1 MLKQSLQNLKAASF
15 NMQINLITG
24 ISGSGKSVALRAF
37 EDAGYDC
44 VDNLPVTLLENLITT
59 LEGEKSERVAVAI
72 DARRGQSIAE
82 LPQILENLRRNH
94 QVRIVFLNADTN
106 TLIQRFSETRRRHPL
121 SGKTQQTQA
130 ATLIEAIDK
139 ERNLL
144 EPLRNQAH
152 SIDTSNLPAH
162 ALRSWIQD
170 LLKDKP
176 QGLTVIF
183 ESFGFKKGLPSEAD
197 LVFDVRCLPNP
208 HYDKVLRPMSGKD
221 QPVREFLEKIPEVVS
236 MENDIIQFI
245 EKWLPHYIAD
255 GRSYLTVAIGC
266 TGGQHRSVYLVSRI
280 IAHFLP
286 QKDLAALQ
294 INFLSRHRELDSI
307 PATII

>member
-1 MLKQSLQNLKAASF
+1 
-15 NMQINLITG
+15 MQINLITG

-82 LPQILENLRRNH
+82 LPQILENLRRHH

-144 EPLRNQAH
+144 EPLRTQAH

-286 QKDLAALQ
+286 QKDLAVLQ

-307 PATII
+307 PAIVI

>member
-1 MLKQSLQNLKAASF
+1 
-15 NMQINLITG
+15 MQINLITG

-44 VDNLPVTLLENLITT
+44 VDNLPVTLLENLIQT
-59 LEGEKSERVAVAI
+59 LQNENCERVAVAI
-72 DARRGQSIAE
+72 DARRGQTIAQ
-82 LPQILENLRRNH
+82 LPQILENLRRHH
-94 QVRIVFLNADTN
+94 QVRVIFLNADTN

-121 SGKTQQTQA
+121 SGKRDAAQE

-144 EPLRNQAH
+144 EPLRAQAH

-162 ALRSWIQD
+162 ALRSWMQD

-176 QGLTVIF
+176 VGLTVIF

-208 HYDKVLRPMSGKD
+208 HYDKALRPLSGKD
-221 QPVREFLEKIPEVVS
+221 QAVREFLEKIPEVVS
-236 MENDIIQFI
+236 MESDIIQFLD
-245 EKWLPHYIAD
+245 KWLPHYIAD

-266 TGGQHRSVYLVSRI
+266 TGGQHRSVYLVTRLI
-280 IAHFLP
+280 EHF
-286 QKDLAALQ
+286 QAQNNLAALQ
-294 INFLSRHRELDSI
+294 INFLDRHRELDSL
-307 PATII
+307 PAAAL

>member
-1 MLKQSLQNLKAASF
+1 
-15 NMQINLITG
+15 MQINLITG

-59 LEGEKSERVAVAI
+59 LESEKSERVAVAI

-94 QVRIVFLNADTN
+94 QVRVVFLNADTN

-139 ERNLL
+139 ERSLL
-144 EPLRNQAH
+144 EPLRTQAH

-208 HYDKVLRPMSGKD
+208 HYDKVLRPLSGKD

-307 PATII
+307 PATVI

>member
-1 MLKQSLQNLKAASF
+1 
-15 NMQINLITG
+15 MQINLITG

-44 VDNLPVTLLENLITT
+44 VDNLPVTLLENLIQT
-59 LEGEKSERVAVAI
+59 LQSENCERVAVAI
-72 DARRGQSIAE
+72 DARRGQTIGQ
-82 LPQILENLRRNH
+82 LPQILENLRRHH
-94 QVRIVFLNADTN
+94 QVRVIFLNADTN

-121 SGKTQQTQA
+121 SGKRDAAQE

-144 EPLRNQAH
+144 EPLRAQAH

-162 ALRSWIQD
+162 ALRSWMQD

-176 QGLTVIF
+176 VGLTVVF

-208 HYDKVLRPMSGKD
+208 HYNKTLRPLSGKD

-236 MENDIIQFI
+236 MESDILHFLD
-245 EKWLPHYIAD
+245 KWLPHYIAD

-266 TGGQHRSVYLVSRI
+266 TGGQHRSVYLVTRLI
-280 IAHFLP
+280 EHF
-286 QKDLAALQ
+286 QAQANLAALQ
-294 INFLSRHRELDSI
+294 INFLDRHRELDSL
-307 PATII
+307 PAAAL

>member
-1 MLKQSLQNLKAASF
+1 
-15 NMQINLITG
+15 MQINLITG

-72 DARRGQSIAE
+72 DARRGQSIAG

-130 ATLIEAIDK
+130 ATLIEAINK
-139 ERNLL
+139 ERSLL

-183 ESFGFKKGLPSEAD
+183 ESFGFKKGIPSEAD

-208 HYDKVLRPMSGKD
+208 HYDKALRPMSGKD
-221 QPVREFLEKIPEVVS
+221 QAVREFLEKIPEVVS

-307 PATII
+307 PAIAI

>member
-1 MLKQSLQNLKAASF
+1 
-15 NMQINLITG
+15 MQINLITG

-286 QKDLAALQ
+286 QKDLAVLQ

-307 PATII
+307 PAIVI

>member
-1 MLKQSLQNLKAASF
+1 MQRLNLLSHRVDSF

-59 LEGEKSERVAVAI
+59 LESEKSERVAVAI

-82 LPQILENLRRNH
+82 LPQILENLRRSH
-94 QVRIVFLNADTN
+94 DVRVVFLNADTN

-121 SGKTQQTQA
+121 SGKTQETQA
-130 ATLIEAIDK
+130 ATLIEAIDT

-144 EPLRNQAH
+144 EPLRTQAH

-208 HYDKVLRPMSGKD
+208 HYDKALRPLSGKD

-266 TGGQHRSVYLVSRI
+266 TGGQHRSVYLVTRI
-280 IAHFLP
+280 AAHFLP
-286 QKDLAALQ
+286 QKDVSSLQ

-307 PATII
+307 PAVAI

>member
-1 MLKQSLQNLKAASF
+1 
-15 NMQINLITG
+15 MQINLITG

-59 LEGEKSERVAVAI
+59 LESEKSERIAVAI

-94 QVRIVFLNADTN
+94 QVRVVFLNADTN

-144 EPLRNQAH
+144 EPLRTQAH

-208 HYDKVLRPMSGKD
+208 HYDKALRTLSGKD

-236 MENDIIQFI
+236 MENDIVQFI

-307 PATII
+307 PAVAI

>member
-1 MLKQSLQNLKAASF
+1 
-15 NMQINLITG
+15 MQINLITG

-44 VDNLPVTLLENLITT
+44 VDNLPVTLLENLIKT
-59 LEGEKSERVAVAI
+59 LQSEHCERVAVAI
-72 DARRGQSIAE
+72 DARRGQTIAQ
-82 LPQILENLRRNH
+82 LPQILENLRRDH
-94 QVRIVFLNADTN
+94 QVRVIFLNADIN

-121 SGKTQQTQA
+121 SGKRDA
-130 ATLIEAIDK
+130 AQETTLIEAIDK

-144 EPLRNQAH
+144 EPLRAQAH

-162 ALRSWIQD
+162 ALRSWMQD

-176 QGLTVIF
+176 VGLTVVF

-208 HYDKVLRPMSGKD
+208 HYDKALRPLSGKD

-236 MENDIIQFI
+236 MENDIVQFV

-266 TGGQHRSVYLVSRI
+266 TGGQHRSVYLVTRLI
-280 IAHFLP
+280 QHF
-286 QKDLAALQ
+286 QAQANLAALQ
-294 INFLSRHRELDSI
+294 INFLDRHRELDSL
-307 PATII
+307 PAAAL

>member
-1 MLKQSLQNLKAASF
+1 
-15 NMQINLITG
+15 MQINLITG

-44 VDNLPVTLLENLITT
+44 VDNLPVTLLESLITT

-144 EPLRNQAH
+144 EPLRNHAH

-307 PATII
+307 PAVAI

>member
-1 MLKQSLQNLKAASF
+1 
-15 NMQINLITG
+15 MQINLITG

-44 VDNLPVTLLENLITT
+44 VDNLPVTLLENLIST
-59 LEGEKSERVAVAI
+59 LENEKSERVAVAI

-94 QVRIVFLNADTN
+94 QVRVVFLNADTN

-130 ATLIEAIDK
+130 ATLIEALDK

-144 EPLRNQAH
+144 EPLRTQAH

-208 HYDKVLRPMSGKD
+208 HYDKALRPLSGKD

-236 MENDIIQFI
+236 METDIIQFI

-307 PATII
+307 PATAI

>member
-1 MLKQSLQNLKAASF
+1 
-15 NMQINLITG
+15 MQINLITG

-59 LEGEKSERVAVAI
+59 LENEKSERVAVAI

-94 QVRIVFLNADTN
+94 QVRVVFLSADTN

-144 EPLRNQAH
+144 EPLRTQAH

-208 HYDKVLRPMSGKD
+208 HYDKALRPLTGKD
-221 QPVREFLEKIPEVVS
+221 QPVREFLEKIPEVLS

-307 PATII
+307 PAVAI

>member
-1 MLKQSLQNLKAASF
+1 
-15 NMQINLITG
+15 MQINLITG

-44 VDNLPVTLLENLITT
+44 VDNLPVTLLENLIST
-59 LEGEKSERVAVAI
+59 LENEKSERVAVAI

-94 QVRIVFLNADTN
+94 QVRVVFLNADTN

-144 EPLRNQAH
+144 EPLRTQAH

-208 HYDKVLRPMSGKD
+208 HYDKVLRPLSGKD

-236 MENDIIQFI
+236 MESDIIQFI
-245 EKWLPHYIAD
+245 EKWLTHYIAD

-307 PATII
+307 PATAI

>member
-1 MLKQSLQNLKAASF
+1 
-15 NMQINLITG
+15 MQINLITG

-59 LEGEKSERVAVAI
+59 LENEKSERVAVAI

-94 QVRIVFLNADTN
+94 QVRVVFLNADTN

-144 EPLRNQAH
+144 EPLRTQAH

-162 ALRSWIQD
+162 ALRSWVQD

-208 HYDKVLRPMSGKD
+208 HYDKVLRPLSGKD

-307 PATII
+307 PATAI

>member
-1 MLKQSLQNLKAASF
+1 
-15 NMQINLITG
+15 MQINLITG

-59 LEGEKSERVAVAI
+59 LENEKSERVAVAI

-94 QVRIVFLNADTN
+94 QVRVVFLNADTN

-144 EPLRNQAH
+144 EPLRTQAH

-208 HYDKVLRPMSGKD
+208 HYDKVLRPLTGKD
-221 QPVREFLEKIPEVVS
+221 QPVREFLEKIPEVLS

-286 QKDLAALQ
+286 QKDLAAHQ

-307 PATII
+307 PAAAI

>member
-1 MLKQSLQNLKAASF
+1 
-15 NMQINLITG
+15 MQINLITG

-59 LEGEKSERVAVAI
+59 LESEKSERVAVAI

-94 QVRIVFLNADTN
+94 QVRVVFLNADTN

-139 ERNLL
+139 ERSLL
-144 EPLRNQAH
+144 EPLRTKAH

-208 HYDKVLRPMSGKD
+208 HYDKVLRPLSGKD

-307 PATII
+307 PVKAT

>member
-1 MLKQSLQNLKAASF
+1 
-15 NMQINLITG
+15 MQINLITG

-59 LEGEKSERVAVAI
+59 LENEKSERVAVAI

-94 QVRIVFLNADTN
+94 QVRVVFLNADTN

-139 ERNLL
+139 ERSLL
-144 EPLRNQAH
+144 EPLRTQAH

-208 HYDKVLRPMSGKD
+208 HYDKALRPLTGKD
-221 QPVREFLEKIPEVVS
+221 QPVCEFLEKIPEVLG

-286 QKDLAALQ
+286 QKELAALQ
-294 INFLSRHRELDSI
+294 INFLSRHRELDST
-307 PATII
+307 PAAVI

>member
-1 MLKQSLQNLKAASF
+1 MLKQSLLNSKVASF

-44 VDNLPVTLLENLITT
+44 VDNLPVTLLESLITT

-82 LPQILENLRRNH
+82 LPQILESLRRNH
-94 QVRIVFLNADTN
+94 EMRIVFLNADTN

-121 SGKTQQTQA
+121 SGKNQQTQA

-139 ERNLL
+139 ERSLL
-144 EPLRNQAH
+144 EPLRTQAH
-152 SIDTSNLPAH
+152 SIDTSNLTAH

-197 LVFDVRCLPNP
+197 LIFDVRCLPNP
-208 HYDKVLRPMSGKD
+208 HYDKALRPLTGKD
-221 QPVREFLEKIPEVVS
+221 QAVREFLENIPEVVS

-245 EKWLPHYIAD
+245 EKWLPHYH

-280 IAHFLP
+280 IAHFLA

-307 PATII
+307 PATVI

>member
-1 MLKQSLQNLKAASF
+1 
-15 NMQINLITG
+15 MQINLITG

-44 VDNLPVTLLENLITT
+44 VDNLPVTLLENLIQT
-59 LEGEKSERVAVAI
+59 LQNENCERVAVAI
-72 DARRGQSIAE
+72 DARRGQTIAQ
-82 LPQILENLRRNH
+82 LPQILENLRSHH
-94 QVRIVFLNADTN
+94 QLRVIFLNADTN

-121 SGKTQQTQA
+121 SGKRDTAQE

-144 EPLRNQAH
+144 EPLRAQAH

-162 ALRSWIQD
+162 ALRSWMQD

-176 QGLTVIF
+176 VGLTVIF

-208 HYDKVLRPMSGKD
+208 HYDKSLRPLSGKD
-221 QPVREFLEKIPEVVS
+221 QAVREFLEKIPEVVS
-236 MENDIIQFI
+236 MESDIIQFLD
-245 EKWLPHYIAD
+245 KWLPHYIAD

-266 TGGQHRSVYLVSRI
+266 TGGQHRSVYLVTRLI
-280 IAHFLP
+280 EHF
-286 QKDLAALQ
+286 QAQNNLAALQ
-294 INFLSRHRELDSI
+294 INFLDRHRELDSL
-307 PATII
+307 PAAAL